1 MLSLQEYKKSI
12 LPDDKLHNEVE
23 SSFKKYKTD
32 RKKFQPRSSSEMWST
47 FCKCSYT
54 FSSVLTIRL
63 RKALEQ
69 HNKKRKFWKS
79 AFSPFQCYLPFQKK
93 KDRSIYATFCYIQFV
108 ICKISA
114 VNLEESKIY
123 LLVQTRPIIYLSI
136 KLHTCNAEQ
145 SLYKSINKIKLV
157 CSHTLVRSTATLLS
171 AFP

>member
-47 FCKCSYT
+47 FCKCSYI
-54 FSSVLTIRL
+54 FSSVLTIPL
-63 RKALEQ
+63 KKALEH

-93 KDRSIYATFCYIQFV
+93 KIDLYMLHFATFNLS
-108 ICKISA
+108 SA
-114 VNLEESKIY
+114 RLVLSIWRSLKFIY
-123 LLVQTRPIIYLSI
+123 LYRQDPSYIYLSNYI
-136 KLHTCNAEQ
+136 PAM
-145 SLYKSINKIKLV
+145 
-157 CSHTLVRSTATLLS
+157 LS
-171 AFP
+171 NLCTSP